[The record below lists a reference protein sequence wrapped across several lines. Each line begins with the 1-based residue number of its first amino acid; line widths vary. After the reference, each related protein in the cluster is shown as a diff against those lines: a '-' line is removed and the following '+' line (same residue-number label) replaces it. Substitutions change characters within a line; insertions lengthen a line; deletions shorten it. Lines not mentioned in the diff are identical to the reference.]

1 MITEIISLPENL
13 IGFEAKGEV
22 TADDFKNVVIPKVT
36 AFIDRHDKIN
46 YMLVL
51 NTDVSNF
58 TTGAWLQDAWLGL
71 KDLAKWNRAAIV
83 SDNDT
88 IKKITEVFTKVM
100 PGEFKV
106 FEHTRYNEAVQWA
119 SEQLDL

>member
-83 SDNDT
+83 SDSDT

>member
-106 FEHTRYNEAVQWA
+106 FEHTRYNEAVLWA

>member
-100 PGEFKV
+100 PGEFKI
-106 FEHTRYNEAVQWA
+106 FEHNRYNEAVQWA